1 MQKTEEEV
9 IKALKHGL
17 LDIKNLYKSY
27 CIKWTGKIK
36 GTDIY
41 CTEFISDKLL
51 EKIKMFD
58 KIPAISRMKT
68 YCTNSHLNPKI
79 SKTNRHEENFAKQ
92 ITGVTL
98 NGLGTIIDYQVPL
111 KNKQSE
117 KAGKIDLISFNETT
131 KILYLIELKHGNNNE
146 TLLRAILEIYTYYKI
161 IDKEKLKNDYFN
173 NKDFILELEVSPIN
187 INEINVMP
195 AVLLT
200 QNTYSYKE
208 LQKIDTG
215 ENPKLKTLI
224 KNLGVCCFAGDFVL
238 NIRNE
243 SMIQK
248 L

>member
-9 IKALKHGL
+9 IKALKHEL
-17 LDIKNLYKSY
+17 LYIENLYKSN
-27 CIKWTGKIK
+27 CVKWTGKIK

-58 KIPAISRMKT
+58 KIPTITRTKT

-79 SKTNRHEENFAKQ
+79 SKTNRYEENFAKQ
-92 ITGVTL
+92 ITGFTL

-117 KAGKIDLISFNETT
+117 KIGKIDLISFNETT
-131 KILYLIELKHGNNNE
+131 KTLYLIELKHGNNNE

-173 NKDFILELEVSPIN
+173 NKNFILKLEGSPIN
-187 INEINVMP
+187 VHEINVMP

-200 QNTYSYKE
+200 QNTNSYKE

-215 ENPKLKTLI
+215 ANHKLKTLI
-224 KNLGVCCFAGDFVL
+224 KNLGVCCFTGDFVL
-238 NIRNE
+238 NVRNE
-243 SMIQK
+243 SMKQI